1 MNALARRR
9 RGRGQSLISLLV
21 GLAISLITIAAMLVL
36 YKTMIGISGN
46 ASRSALRDSQVSA
59 ALLAAQMNLQSAGFG
74 VPATD
79 ALASKWAISAG
90 GKQVVWRSKTALA
103 DAGYQCAGL
112 LIDDDGDDRGLYRLP
127 PKACASVADATW
139 TDDEREPM
147 AGGAAFFTPTQ
158 KDGSAFTGSD
168 AEAGAIT
175 LAPGY
180 VFALGAPRPCLP
192 YMQQNFAAAPAA
204 QAQQLTLQRA
214 DGAGALFS
222 ICLPNLA
229 VTP

>member
-1 MNALARRR
+1 MNALATRQ
-9 RGRGQSLISLLV
+9 RGRGQSLISLLI

-59 ALLAAQMNLQSAGFG
+59 ALLSAQMSLQSAGFG
-74 VPATD
+74 VPTND
-79 ALASKWAISAG
+79 ALSTKWALTAN
-90 GKQVVWRSKTALA
+90 GKSVVWRSRTDLSS
-103 DAGYQCAGL
+103 AGFTCAGL
-112 LIDDDGDDRGLYRLP
+112 LIVDGQGLYRLQ
-127 PKACASVADATW
+127 PKACTTVVGMAWSA
-139 TDDEREPM
+139 DEREPM
-147 AGGAAFFTPTQ
+147 TSSAAFFVPTQ
-158 KDGSAFTGSD
+158 KDGSAYTSSE

-180 VFALGAPRPCLP
+180 VFALGSTRQCLP
-192 YMQQNFAAAPAA
+192 YMQQNFALGPAPAA
-204 QAQQLTLQRA
+204 PQLTLQRA
-214 DGAGALFS
+214 DGSGNPMFS